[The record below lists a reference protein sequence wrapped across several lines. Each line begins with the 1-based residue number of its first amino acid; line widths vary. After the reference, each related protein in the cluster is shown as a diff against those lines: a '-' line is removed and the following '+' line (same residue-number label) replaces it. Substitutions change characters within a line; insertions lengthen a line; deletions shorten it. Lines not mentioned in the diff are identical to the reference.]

1 MAILFKTTSE
11 IKMGSFLKGYSLQTT
26 ALLFFFLSYLNT
38 SSVLAVNHV
47 RDDLSIVFLILAAQA
62 KGLILHPEISAEMM
76 DTDPL
81 PAKV

>member
-1 MAILFKTTSE
+1 
-11 IKMGSFLKGYSLQTT
+11 
-26 ALLFFFLSYLNT
+26 
-38 SSVLAVNHV
+38 VNHV